1 MSNRSDLGLA
11 TAPAE
16 NNLTCSRPSN
26 PPHMQVRAALLERAR
41 LRADLVNLLTQSL
54 YYDAKGVLNI
64 DRENE
69 IKKLA
74 SKLKEEK

>member
-1 MSNRSDLGLA
+1 
-11 TAPAE
+11 
-16 NNLTCSRPSN
+16 
-26 PPHMQVRAALLERAR
+26 MQVRAALLERAR